1 MSPDL
6 RRRKTSR
13 ACYGFTI
20 VELAVVLV
28 VVGLLAGLI
37 IPSLIKARHQAS
49 ALKCLDNC
57 RALGEA
63 FIQYSQNNDGR
74 LVPFSQP
81 RPSAPDKNN
90 SSELL
95 WTELLGKH
103 SVDHQPWYC
112 PECSSGTHGGLA
124 YNRLL
129 ASRGITLGEV
139 LKPAQ
144 TVVVGDAGPVSNPNE
159 TNPDLWREN
168 VSIKM
173 PVATRARF
181 EVPGAASW
189 QPVKQS
195 SVRML
200 NRHRGR
206 ASAIF
211 ADGRAQRL
219 PVSQVGFQYEA
230 GDDRALWDNQ

>member
-1 MSPDL
+1 M
-6 RRRKTSR
+6 
-13 ACYGFTI
+13 
-20 VELAVVLV
+20 VELVVVLV

-37 IPSLIKARHQAS
+37 IPSLLKARHQA
-49 ALKCLDNC
+49 AATRCLDNC

-63 FIQYSQNNDGR
+63 FIQYSQDNNGR

-81 RPSAPDKNN
+81 RPGEADKDK

-95 WTELLGKH
+95 WTELLGTYADEHK
-103 SVDHQPWYC
+103 PWQC
-112 PECSSGTHGGLA
+112 PECRARAHSGLA

-129 ASRGITLGEV
+129 ANRGITMSQV
-139 LKPAQ
+139 LKPSQ
-144 TVVVGDAGPVSNPNE
+144 TVVFGDAGPVSNPKE
-159 TNPDLWREN
+159 KNPDLWREMSGN
-168 VSIKM
+168 VLEES
-173 PVATRARF
+173 VRARF
-181 EVPGAASW
+181 AVPGAPSW

-211 ADGRAQRL
+211 ADGRAMRL

-230 GDDRALWDNQ
+230 GDARALWDNQ